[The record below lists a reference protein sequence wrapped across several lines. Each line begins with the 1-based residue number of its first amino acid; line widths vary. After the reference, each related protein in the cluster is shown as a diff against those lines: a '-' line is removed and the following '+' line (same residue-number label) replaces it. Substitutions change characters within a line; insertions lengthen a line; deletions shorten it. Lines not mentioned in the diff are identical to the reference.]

1 MCRALGVNRTSFH
14 DWQRRAPSDRE
25 LTDAWLTEKIKQI
38 HADSDGTYGA
48 RRIHAE
54 LRLEHGIRVGR
65 KRVERLMK
73 AAGISGLLPRKRRR
87 TTVRLPGVR
96 VAPDLVERDFR
107 PDGPNQTW
115 SADITYIS
123 TWEGFLYLA
132 HVQDLFSRLIVG
144 WSMADHLRSELVV
157 DALEMALAR
166 RRPDRGLIHHS
177 DQGCQFTA
185 VLFTKRCAKAGIEV
199 SMGSV
204 GDCYDNAV
212 CETFHAS
219 LKKEKIY
226 RQSWPTRAAARTAIF
241 EYIEGWY
248 NPRRRHST
256 LAYLSPIEFERHH
269 TELAQLALERLD
281 FGQRI
286 GRVDLAEGLRRA
298 YNALASRRS
307 ASISLPTRSDLS
319 RERPRPSNRSR
330 SGRDGRWSRDERQRV
345 ASPTGSQGTSSL
357 IQTSTT
363 TAKTCR
369 PNRGRST
376 RSGPSRL
383 PLPDIRAP
391 PIVRGDDWSPAQREL
406 FRALAQRLL
415 HKHAAGAGA
424 IEARERFRVEAHA
437 QPHPPAPRSPPRVAQ
452 SLAHERFLAKRASG
466 SRPRRVVRRSCLRPR
481 GIVMSPATGR
491 ALGHELEHVRV
502 PRSDC

>member
-14 DWQRRAPSDRE
+14 DWERRAPSDRA
-25 LTDAWLTEKIKQI
+25 LTDAWLTERIKKI

-107 PDGPNQTW
+107 PDGLNQTW

-132 HVQDLFSRLIVG
+132 HVQDLFSRRIVG

-157 DALEMALAR
+157 DALEMALHR
-166 RRPDRGLIHHS
+166 RRPDPGLVHHS
-177 DQGCQFTA
+177 DQGCQYTA
-185 VLFTKRCAKAGIEV
+185 VLFTKRCARAGIEV

-219 LKKEKIY
+219 LKKERIY
-226 RQSWPTRAAARTAIF
+226 RQSWPTRAAARAAIF

-256 LAYLSPIEFERHH
+256 LGYLSPSEFERQH
-269 TELAQLALERLD
+269 TELAQPALK
-281 FGQRI
+281 
-286 GRVDLAEGLRRA
+286 DLISDNG
-298 YNALASRRS
+298 SV
-307 ASISLPTRSDLS
+307 ASIPPRASDGRTTRRVSTVGVDFAAHASHSLPRT
-319 RERPRPSNRSR
+319 
-330 SGRDGRWSRDERQRV
+330 
-345 ASPTGSQGTSSL
+345 PT
-357 IQTSTT
+357 
-363 TAKTCR
+363 
-369 PNRGRST
+369 
-376 RSGPSRL
+376 
-383 PLPDIRAP
+383 
-391 PIVRGDDWSPAQREL
+391 
-406 FRALAQRLL
+406 LL
-415 HKHAAGAGA
+415 
-424 IEARERFRVEAHA
+424 
-437 QPHPPAPRSPPRVAQ
+437 QPVP
-452 SLAHERFLAKRASG
+452 
-466 SRPRRVVRRSCLRPR
+466 LRPQR
-481 GIVMSPATGR
+481 TAVKGRTATGG
-491 ALGHELEHVRV
+491 LSEM
-502 PRSDC
+502 

>member
-107 PDGPNQTW
+107 PSGPDQTW

-144 WSMADHLRSELVV
+144 WSMAEHLRSELVV
-157 DALEMALAR
+157 DALAMALAR
-166 RRPDRGLIHHS
+166 RRPDPGLVHHS

-185 VLFTKRCAKAGIEV
+185 VLFTNRCAKAGIEV

-204 GDCYDNAV
+204 GDCYD
-212 CETFHAS
+212 TQRR
-219 LKKEKIY
+219 LRDLP
-226 RQSWPTRAAARTAIF
+226 RQPQEREDLPAILAD
-241 EYIEGWY
+241 
-248 NPRRRHST
+248 PRRGTHRDLRVHRG
-256 LAYLSPIEFERHH
+256 LLQPAAP
-269 TELAQLALERLD
+269 ALNARLPVPD
-281 FGQRI
+281 P
-286 GRVDLAEGLRRA
+286 VRA
-298 YNALASRRS
+298 TPSSLNWRSRPRFRPPDRSRRS
-307 ASISLPTRSDLS
+307 LRGPH
-319 RERPRPSNRSR
+319 
-330 SGRDGRWSRDERQRV
+330 
-345 ASPTGSQGTSSL
+345 TG
-357 IQTSTT
+357 
-363 TAKTCR
+363 
-369 PNRGRST
+369 
-376 RSGPSRL
+376 
-383 PLPDIRAP
+383 
-391 PIVRGDDWSPAQREL
+391 
-406 FRALAQRLL
+406 
-415 HKHAAGAGA
+415 
-424 IEARERFRVEAHA
+424 
-437 QPHPPAPRSPPRVAQ
+437 
-452 SLAHERFLAKRASG
+452 
-466 SRPRRVVRRSCLRPR
+466 
-481 GIVMSPATGR
+481 
-491 ALGHELEHVRV
+491 
-502 PRSDC
+502 

>member
-38 HADSDGTYGA
+38 HADSDGNYGA

-157 DALEMALAR
+157 SALEMALAR

-248 NPRRRHST
+248 R
-256 LAYLSPIEFERHH
+256 
-269 TELAQLALERLD
+269 
-281 FGQRI
+281 
-286 GRVDLAEGLRRA
+286 
-298 YNALASRRS
+298 
-307 ASISLPTRSDLS
+307 
-319 RERPRPSNRSR
+319 
-330 SGRDGRWSRDERQRV
+330 GRDGR
-345 ASPTGSQGTSSL
+345 
-357 IQTSTT
+357 
-363 TAKTCR
+363 C
-369 PNRGRST
+369 
-376 RSGPSRL
+376 
-383 PLPDIRAP
+383 
-391 PIVRGDDWSPAQREL
+391 
-406 FRALAQRLL
+406 
-415 HKHAAGAGA
+415 
-424 IEARERFRVEAHA
+424 
-437 QPHPPAPRSPPRVAQ
+437 
-452 SLAHERFLAKRASG
+452 
-466 SRPRRVVRRSCLRPR
+466 
-481 GIVMSPATGR
+481 
-491 ALGHELEHVRV
+491 
-502 PRSDC
+502 

>member
-14 DWQRRAPSDRE
+14 DWARRAPSDRA
-25 LTDAWLTEKIKQI
+25 LTDAWLTERIKKI

-73 AAGISGLLPRKRRR
+73 AASISGLLPRKRRS

-96 VAPDLVERDFR
+96 AAADLLERDFR

-123 TWEGFLYLA
+123 TWEGFMYLA

-144 WSMADHLRSELVV
+144 WSMADHLRSELVL

-166 RRPDRGLIHHS
+166 RRPERGLIHHS
-177 DQGCQFTA
+177 DQGCQYTA
-185 VLFTKRCAKAGIEV
+185 LLFGKRCANAGIEI

-212 CETFHAS
+212 CETFHAT

-241 EYIEGWY
+241 AYIEGWY

-256 LAYLSPIEFERHH
+256 LAYLSPIEFERQHA
-269 TELAQLALERLD
+269 EAVQPALEALIQAN
-281 FGQRI
+281 GS
-286 GRVDLAEGLRRA
+286 VEGT
-298 YNALASRRS
+298 
-307 ASISLPTRSDLS
+307 P
-319 RERPRPSNRSR
+319 PRPSDGLTTRRVSTVGVNFVPNGQISPENALPPPTGVR
-330 SGRDGRWSRDERQRV
+330 SGRQNPIKGR
-345 ASPTGSQGTSSL
+345 
-357 IQTSTT
+357 
-363 TAKTCR
+363 TAI
-369 PNRGRST
+369 PG
-376 RSGPSRL
+376 L
-383 PLPDIRAP
+383 
-391 PIVRGDDWSPAQREL
+391 
-406 FRALAQRLL
+406 
-415 HKHAAGAGA
+415 
-424 IEARERFRVEAHA
+424 
-437 QPHPPAPRSPPRVAQ
+437 
-452 SLAHERFLAKRASG
+452 
-466 SRPRRVVRRSCLRPR
+466 
-481 GIVMSPATGR
+481 
-491 ALGHELEHVRV
+491 
-502 PRSDC
+502 SDP

>member
-144 WSMADHLRSELVV
+144 WSMAEHLRSELVV

-166 RRPDRGLIHHS
+166 RRPDPGLVHHS

-185 VLFTKRCAKAGIEV
+185 VLFTTRCAKAGIEV

-256 LAYLSPIEFERHH
+256 LGYLSPIEFEQQH
-269 TELAQLALERLD
+269 TELAQLALEAPISPNGSVASIAPR
-281 FGQRI
+281 
-286 GRVDLAEGLRRA
+286 
-298 YNALASRRS
+298 ASRALRTRRVS
-307 ASISLPTRSDLS
+307 TVGVDFAARAPISPENGLVVPTD
-319 RERPRPSNRSR
+319 PAQAATQ
-330 SGRDGRWSRDERQRV
+330 GG
-345 ASPTGSQGTSSL
+345 QGT
-357 IQTSTT
+357 
-363 TAKTCR
+363 
-369 PNRGRST
+369 N
-376 RSGPSRL
+376 
-383 PLPDIRAP
+383 
-391 PIVRGDDWSPAQREL
+391 
-406 FRALAQRLL
+406 
-415 HKHAAGAGA
+415 GAGG
-424 IEARERFRVEAHA
+424 
-437 QPHPPAPRSPPRVAQ
+437 
-452 SLAHERFLAKRASG
+452 L
-466 SRPRRVVRRSCLRPR
+466 
-481 GIVMSPATGR
+481 
-491 ALGHELEHVRV
+491 
-502 PRSDC
+502 SDE

>member
-1 MCRALGVNRTSFH
+1 MIAAEKANFPVSVMCTALGVNRTSFH
-14 DWQRRAPSDRE
+14 DWERRAPSDRALE
-25 LTDAWLTEKIKQI
+25 DAWLTERIKKI

-54 LRLEHGIRVGR
+54 LRLEFGIRVGR

-73 AAGISGLLPRKRRR
+73 AAGISGLLVRKRRR

-96 VAPDLVERDFR
+96 VASDLLERDFR

-177 DQGCQFTA
+177 DQGCQYTA

-226 RQSWPTRAAARTAIF
+226 RQSWPTRAEARAAIF

-256 LAYLSPIEFERHH
+256 LDYLSPIEFERHH
-269 TELAQLALERLD
+269 TERAEPSLE
-281 FGQRI
+281 
-286 GRVDLAEGLRRA
+286 
-298 YNALASRRS
+298 
-307 ASISLPTRSDLS
+307 ASISANGSVGSTSPRASDGPRTR
-319 RERPRPSNRSR
+319 
-330 SGRDGRWSRDERQRV
+330 RV
-345 ASPTGSQGTSSL
+345 
-357 IQTSTT
+357 STVGVDF
-363 TAKTCR
+363 A
-369 PNRGRST
+369 
-376 RSGPSRL
+376 
-383 PLPDIRAP
+383 
-391 PIVRGDDWSPAQREL
+391 
-406 FRALAQRLL
+406 
-415 HKHAAGAGA
+415 
-424 IEARERFRVEAHA
+424 
-437 QPHPPAPRSPPRVAQ
+437 
-452 SLAHERFLAKRASG
+452 ASG
-466 SRPRRVVRRSCLRPR
+466 SISANNALLVPTGPAQAATHGTQGTNGNTWPLRSTVTEQA
-481 GIVMSPATGR
+481 G
-491 ALGHELEHVRV
+491 
-502 PRSDC
+502 